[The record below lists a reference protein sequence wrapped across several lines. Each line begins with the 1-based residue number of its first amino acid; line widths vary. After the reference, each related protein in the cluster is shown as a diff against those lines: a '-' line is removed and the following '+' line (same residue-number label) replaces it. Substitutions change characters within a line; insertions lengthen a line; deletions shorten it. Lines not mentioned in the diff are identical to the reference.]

1 MCMKNL
7 LRKDNLLKPEWN
19 TNRSLLIYWLLVLL
33 FLFIGSFIPLTA
45 IIHNFFLLDTM
56 LHMILYSV
64 LSFIPIILFKSR
76 KNAFLLSLAMTPI
89 GYLLETLHILVTEE
103 SFSAIN
109 VLANNAGVLAGIA
122 TGFIVR
128 LKSHYSHE

>member
-19 TNRSLLIYWLLVLL
+19 TNRSLLIYWLLVLFL
-33 FLFIGSFIPLTA
+33 LFIGCFMPLSPIVHNIFFI
-45 IIHNFFLLDTM
+45 DTL
-56 LHMILYSV
+56 LHMILFSV
-64 LSFIPIILFKSR
+64 LSFIPMILFNSR